1 MISTK
6 DEVRIAAAGQ
16 AAEWFIANQEPA
28 PDSTQR
34 AAFVAWL
41 KASPIHIEEYL
52 GVALV
57 GRDLHTAAEGDS
69 DQALEALV
77 KEACAEV
84 SDRVATIHPPAAR
97 VSRTQYSSASR
108 RWLVAAAAAVAATTF
123 AWWITAELGRPEVRR
138 YATQHG
144 QQAVERLAD
153 GSILHLNTDTSVEVA
168 FDERG
173 RNLRLETGEAL
184 FVVAHEDARKF
195 RVTAGDAEIVAVGTR
210 FDVRVQ
216 DTSTIVTVVEGK
228 VDVGTN
234 GTKRA
239 VSHRALRVPAGYQV
253 RIDGGVLPAQ
263 SEAIDTE
270 ATVAWLQH
278 KIAFESRPLGEV
290 ADEFNRYAAVRFV
303 IEDEDLRALRVSG
316 VFNAYDSNSFVAFLG
331 SLDNVRIERS
341 AGEIRV
347 LREDVRQPGEGQPT
361 N

>member
-1 MISTK
+1 MIPTK
-6 DEVRIAAAGQ
+6 DEIRIAVAGQ

-28 PDSTQR
+28 PDHTQR

-57 GRDLHTAAEGDS
+57 ARDLLTAAEGDS

-77 KEACAEV
+77 KEARAEV
-84 SDRVATIHPPAAR
+84 SSRVAEIHPPAAR
-97 VSRTQYSSASR
+97 GSRTQYSSASR
-108 RWLVAAAAAVAATTF
+108 RWLVAAAAALAATTF
-123 AWWITAELGRPEVRR
+123 AWWMTTELTGPEVRR
-138 YATQHG
+138 YETQHG
-144 QQAVERLAD
+144 QQTVQRLAD
-153 GSILHLNTDTSVEVA
+153 GSILHLNTDTSVEVR

-184 FVVAHEDARKF
+184 FAVAHEEARKF

-210 FDVRVQ
+210 FDVRLQ
-216 DTSTIVTVVEGK
+216 DTSTIVTVVEGN

-234 GTKRA
+234 VAARA
-239 VSHRALRVPAGYQV
+239 ASHRSLRIPAGYQA

-263 SEAIDTE
+263 SEPVDTE

-290 ADEFNRYAAVRFV
+290 ADEFNRYSAIRFV

-316 VFNAYDSNSFVAFLG
+316 VFNAYDSSSFVAFLE
-331 SLDNVRIERS
+331 SLDDVRVERT

-347 LREDVRQPGEGQPT
+347 LRQDVRQPGEGQPT